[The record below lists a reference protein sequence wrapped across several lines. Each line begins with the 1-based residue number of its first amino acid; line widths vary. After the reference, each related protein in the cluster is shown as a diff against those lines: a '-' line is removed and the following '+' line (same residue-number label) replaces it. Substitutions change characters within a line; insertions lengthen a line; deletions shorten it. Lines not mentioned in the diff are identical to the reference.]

1 MNISDFES
9 ARPTSAAEA
18 IERATSIIQ
27 SVGADETQIAIWLL
41 RQHRKFD
48 VVHAS
53 VYDDACELVEYLI
66 TQPKQL
72 QKSSTTP
79 LPATPATLTA
89 TQIGQMLAARA
100 TDLAYSPSAQ
110 QINQALKQLNLQT
123 RDSKKIWHLTELG
136 QQYGR
141 IISVTDD
148 RERTRLQV
156 RWLPTVL
163 DRLAPLFSVSC

>member
-9 ARPTSAAEA
+9 PRPTSAAEA

-27 SVGADETQIAIWLL
+27 SVGVDETQIAIWLL

-53 VYDDACELVEYLI
+53 VYDDACELVEYLM

-72 QKSSTTP
+72 QKSSTTS
-79 LPATPATLTA
+79 LPATLTA

-100 TDLAYSPSAQ
+100 TDIAHSPSAQ
-110 QINQALKQLNLQT
+110 RINQALKQLNFQT
-123 RDSKKIWHLTELG
+123 RDSKKNWHLTELG

-141 IISVTDD
+141 IINVTDLL
-148 RERTRLQV
+148 ERTRLQV